1 MIWHSEPLDDIINI
15 LQTEKEKGLSNSV
28 AQEKLKTY
36 GSNVFSYKKPRSF
49 IKHFLAQ
56 FGNFSTISILC
67 VAALSIIVTL
77 ITKDRQWFS
86 PILIF
91 AILLVNAAVAAYEEI
106 KTEDTTE
113 LLCEISSPTAT
124 VMREGIRKEVDAS
137 ALVPG
142 DIIILKE
149 GDYICA
155 DARII
160 SANALICNEAA
171 LTHSDAPVQKNA
183 DGTLEDIT
191 PLSERFNMVF
201 CGCSVIHGS
210 AVCVVTST
218 GIETELLKERQIN
231 EQASPKRDHIKEG
244 VNSFSKSFNMVVLV
258 VSALIFIIGMLYN
271 FRNANISRTLID
283 MFLNAIA
290 VAVAVIPEGLL
301 TAISVTVALGMQRLF
316 SKNII
321 VKDPATIQ
329 KMGEVSVIC
338 ADKTGTLTENRMR
351 VTKIFNGK
359 EIKDVS
365 ADADDDIKMIL
376 ELATI
381 CNNSD
386 ESSGDPTGIG
396 IAEACVEVCKKS
408 KLDIDNLY
416 PRLSEIPFDS
426 TRKLL
431 TTINMINERP
441 FVIVKGAPENLLPLC
456 NGNCEERFLPVIDA
470 LAGEGLRVIAV
481 AARQIFE
488 IPANPSPEDIER
500 DLKFIGLIGLADSPR
515 QDAIKAVCECRK
527 AGVRTVMLT
536 SDHPATALAIGRQMG
551 ILREDSE
558 LITGAELNA
567 MSDEE
572 LIENLENYTVYARIT
587 SADRTRI
594 VKAWQEKGHTVSV
607 TGDSVSDAPALMASD
622 IGCAMGKSG
631 TDVARGVSDIILTD
645 DDFTTM
651 VTSIKEGRAIYS
663 NIRKVLLYL
672 IGSNIAELLLML
684 LGVIIFGN
692 VPLIASQLLW
702 INLITDLFPVI
713 MLGMEPP
720 EAQVLYKGTQK
731 QTIFSKKL
739 ITNIAT
745 SSALLTVVWLI
756 SYAIGSVLDRE
767 TASTMAFCAVILS
780 QLFYA
785 FSSRTENASVIYSL
799 SANKTAYFAIGI
811 SILVLLVITLSPISM
826 LFSLVPLTFG
836 NWSSVILLSLIPSS
850 VSEGLKIW
858 RHFKKA

>member
-15 LQTEKEKGLSNSV
+15 LKTDKEKGLSNSE

-36 GSNVFSYKKPRSF
+36 GSNVLSHKTPRSF
-49 IKHFLAQ
+49 FKCFLAQ
-56 FGNFSTISILC
+56 FGNFSTIAILC
-67 VAALSIIVTL
+67 VAALSIVVTL

-91 AILLVNAAVAAYEEI
+91 AILLVNAAIAAYEEI
-106 KTEDTTE
+106 KTEATTE
-113 LLCEISSPTAT
+113 TLREISSPAAT
-124 VMREGIRKEVDAS
+124 VIREGIKKVVDS
-137 ALVPG
+137 SDLVPG
-142 DIIILKE
+142 DLIILKE

-160 SANALICNEAA
+160 ASNALICNEAA

-183 DGTLEDIT
+183 DGTLEDIA
-191 PLSERFNMVF
+191 PLAERFNMVF
-201 CGCSVIHGS
+201 CGCSVMHGS
-210 AVCVVTST
+210 ALCVVTAT
-218 GIETELLKERQIN
+218 GMDTELLKERQIS
-231 EQASPKRDHIKEG
+231 EQTSQKRDRVKESA
-244 VNSFSKSFNMVVLV
+244 VSFAKSFNMVVLI
-258 VSALIFIIGMLYN
+258 VSALIFIIGMIYN

-283 MFLNAIA
+283 MFLNAAA

-321 VKDPATIQ
+321 VKDPATIER
-329 KMGEVSVIC
+329 MGEVSVIC

-359 EIKDVS
+359 EIKEVTS
-365 ADADDDIKMIL
+365 ESEDDIKMIL

-381 CNNSD
+381 CNNAS
-386 ESSGDPTGIG
+386 ESAGDPTGIG
-396 IAEACVEVCKKS
+396 IAEACLEVCKKS
-408 KLDIDNLY
+408 KVDIDNLY

-426 TRKLL
+426 TRKLM

-456 NGNCEERFLPVIDA
+456 TGNCEEKFSAIIDA
-470 LAGEGLRVIAV
+470 LASEGLRVIAV

-488 IPANPSPEDIER
+488 IPANPSPDDIER

-515 QDAIKAVCECRK
+515 EDAIRAVCECRK
-527 AGVRTVMLT
+527 AGIRTVMLT
-536 SDHPATALAIGRQMG
+536 SDHPATALAIGKQMG
-551 ILREDSE
+551 VLREDSE
-558 LITGAELNA
+558 LITGAELDA

-572 LIENLENYTVYARIT
+572 LLSKLENYTVYARI
-587 SADRTRI
+587 SSENRTRI
-594 VKAWQEKGHTVSV
+594 VKAWQEKGHVVSV
-607 TGDSVSDAPALMASD
+607 TGDSVSDAPALMAAD
-622 IGCAMGKSG
+622 VGCAMGKSG

-651 VTSIKEGRAIYS
+651 VTSIKEGRAIHS

-672 IGSNIAELLLML
+672 IGSNVAELLLML

-720 EAQVLYKGTQK
+720 EEKILQVAEGKN
-731 QTIFSKKL
+731 IFSKRL
-739 ITNIAT
+739 VTGIAT
-745 SSALLTVVWLI
+745 GGALMTVVWLI
-756 SYAIGSVLDRE
+756 CYAIGATNGSE
-767 TASTMAFCAVILS
+767 TATTMAFCAVILS
-780 QLFYA
+780 QLFYS
-785 FSSRTENASVIYSL
+785 FSARRETESVIYSL
-799 SANKTAYFAIGI
+799 ISNKTAFFAIGI
-811 SILVLLVITLSPISM
+811 SVATLLLITLSPLCT
-826 LFSLVPLTFG
+826 LFSLAPLTFG
-836 NWSSVILLSLIPSS
+836 NWATVILLSLIPFI
-850 VSEGLKIW
+850 VSEGLKIFKQ
-858 RHFKKA
+858 FKKA

>member
-1 MIWHSEPLDDIINI
+1 MIWHSESLDDIINI
-15 LQTEKEKGLSNSV
+15 LQTDKEKGLSNSE
-28 AQEKLKTY
+28 AESKLKAY
-36 GSNVFSYKKPRSF
+36 GSNVLSHKKPRSF

-56 FGNFSTISILC
+56 FGNFSTIAILC

-86 PILIF
+86 PVLIF
-91 AILLVNAAVAAYEEI
+91 AILLVNAAIVAYEEI

-113 LLCEISSPTAT
+113 LLCEISSPAAT
-124 VMREGIRKEVDAS
+124 VIREGIKKVVDAS
-137 ALVPG
+137 FLVPG
-142 DIIILKE
+142 DIIFLKE

-171 LTHSDAPVQKNA
+171 ITHSDAPISKNA

-191 PLSERFNMVF
+191 PLNDRFNMVF

-210 AVCVVTST
+210 ALCVVTST
-218 GIETELLKERQIN
+218 GMETELLKERQIN
-231 EQASPKRDHIKEG
+231 EETSPKRNHIKEG
-244 VNSFSKSFNMVVLV
+244 IVFFSKSFNMVVLI
-258 VSALIFIIGMLYN
+258 VSVLIFAIGMLYN

-283 MFLNAIA
+283 MFLNAAA

-301 TAISVTVALGMQRLF
+301 SAMSVTVALGMQRLF

-321 VKDPATIQ
+321 VKDTATIE

-359 EIKDVS
+359 EIKDVTE
-365 ADADDDIKMIL
+365 DADDDIKMIL
-376 ELATI
+376 ELATV
-381 CNNSD
+381 CNNAS
-386 ESSGDPTGIG
+386 ESSGDPTGVG
-396 IAEACVEVCKKS
+396 IAEACLEVCKKS

-426 TRKLL
+426 TRKLM

-456 NGNCEERFLPVIDA
+456 NGNCEEKFLPVIDA
-470 LAGEGLRVIAV
+470 LASDGLRVIAV

-488 IPANPSPEDIER
+488 IPASPSPEDTER

-515 QDAIKAVCECRK
+515 EDAVRAVYECRK
-527 AGVRTVMLT
+527 AGIRTVMLT
-536 SDHPATALAIGRQMG
+536 SDYPATALAIGKQMG
-551 ILREDSE
+551 ILREDTE
-558 LITGAELNA
+558 LITGAELDA
-567 MSDEE
+567 LSDDE
-572 LIENLENYTVYARIT
+572 LLTKIENYTVYARIT
-587 SADRTRI
+587 SENRTRI
-594 VKAWQEKGHTVSV
+594 VKAWQEKGHIVSV
-607 TGDSVSDAPALMASD
+607 TGDSVSDAPALMAAD

-651 VTSIKEGRAIYS
+651 VSSIKEGRAIYS

-720 EAQVLYKGTQK
+720 EAQVLYSGMHK
-731 QTIFSKKL
+731 QSVFGKNL
-739 ITNIAT
+739 ITGIAT
-745 SSALLTVVWLI
+745 GGALMTVIWLI
-756 SYAIGSVLDRE
+756 TYAIGAATDSA

-785 FSSRTENASVIYSL
+785 FSARTENESVVYSL
-799 SANKTAYFAIGI
+799 GANKTAYFAIGI
-811 SILVLLVITLSPISM
+811 SVIVLLLITLSPIST
-826 LFSLVPLTFG
+826 LFSLVPLSIG
-836 NWSSVILLSLIPSS
+836 NWATVILLSLIPFA
-850 VSEGLKIW
+850 VSEGLKIF
-858 RHFKKA
+858 RQFKKA